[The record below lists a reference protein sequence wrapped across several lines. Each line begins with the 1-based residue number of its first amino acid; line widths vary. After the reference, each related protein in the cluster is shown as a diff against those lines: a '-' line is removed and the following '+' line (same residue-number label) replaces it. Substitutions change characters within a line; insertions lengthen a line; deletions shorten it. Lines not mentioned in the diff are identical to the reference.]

1 MIMQVNI
8 QLDERD
14 VARAQ
19 RLTGIEDVQQL
30 VPEVLRRFSQLEAA
44 MRLIR
49 MGGTM
54 PDFEIPPRR
63 RPEDPGHGGLTSG

>member
-8 QLDERD
+8 QLDEQDIDRT
-14 VARAQ
+14 R
-19 RLTGIEDVQQL
+19 RLTGIEDVQKL
-30 VPEVLRRFSQLEAA
+30 LSEVLKRLSQQETA

-54 PDFEIPPRR
+54 PNLQIPPRR
-63 RPEDPGHGGLTSG
+63 RPEDPSADAIG